1 MLDNAEF
8 SFHVHK
14 LTADARRPALFTIA
28 IWEGTVLRSICYAQP
43 LDAALAAFR
52 KIPEEWGREA
62 TGKEVCRRHSG
73 VR

>member
-14 LTADARRPALFTIA
+14 LMANARRPALFTIA
-28 IWEGTVLRSICYAQP
+28 IWEGTVLRGICYAQP

-52 KIPEEWGREA
+52 KILEEWGREA
-62 TGKEVCRRHSG
+62 TGKEVCRHSG
-73 VR
+73 VRE